1 MNLDEAKAAFYH
13 RIPVWYDGTEYPYIQ
28 ALRYQQHSPS
38 PIVQLELLDKNRNS
52 VVLAPPRKVK
62 LAGEL
67 PQGPEPKPEEQA
79 KPEMDGK
86 VLYEWQGVKMIQ
98 NGVLYIVSTPKD
110 GVVKTS
116 ANKLTAWTS
125 FSDLLDSRMRR
136 QIGEELDAKGKN
148 RTVGKEET
156 P

>member
-28 ALRYQQHSPS
+28 ALRYQQHSPY

-52 VVLAPPRKVK
+52 VVLAPPSKVK

-67 PQGPEPKPEEQA
+67 PQPAPKPEEQA
-79 KPEMDGK
+79 RTETDGK

-98 NGVLYIVSTPKD
+98 KGVLYIVSTPKE

-116 ANKLTAWTS
+116 DNKLTAWTS
-125 FSDLLDSRMRR
+125 FSDLLDSRTRR
-136 QIGEELDAKGKN
+136 QIWEELDVQGKN
-148 RTVGKEET
+148 RTVGKEEA

>member
-13 RIPVWYDGTEYPYIQ
+13 RIPVWHDGTEYPYIQ
-28 ALRYQQHSPS
+28 ALRYQQHSPY

-52 VVLAPPRKVK
+52 VVLAPPSKVK

-67 PQGPEPKPEEQA
+67 PQPAPKPEEQERT
-79 KPEMDGK
+79 EMGEK

-98 NGVLYIVSTPKD
+98 NGVLYIVSTPKE
-110 GVVKTS
+110 GVVKIS
-116 ANKLTAWTS
+116 DNKLTAWTS
-125 FSDLLDSRMRR
+125 FSDLLDSRTRL
-136 QIGEELDAKGKN
+136 QIWEELDVQGKN
-148 RTVGKEET
+148 RTVGKEEA

>member
-28 ALRYQQHSPS
+28 ALRYQQHRPS

-52 VVLAPPRKVK
+52 VVLASPSKVK

-67 PQGPEPKPEEQA
+67 PQPAPKPEEQA
-79 KPEMDGK
+79 RTETDGK

-98 NGVLYIVSTPKD
+98 NGVLYIVSTPKE
-110 GVVKTS
+110 GAVKTS
-116 ANKLTAWTS
+116 DNKLTAWTS
-125 FSDLLDSRMRR
+125 FSDLLDSRTRR
-136 QIGEELDAKGKN
+136 QILEELDVQGKN
-148 RTVGKEET
+148 RTVGKEEA

>member
-28 ALRYQQHSPS
+28 ALRYQQHSPY

-52 VVLAPPRKVK
+52 VVLAPPSKVK

-67 PQGPEPKPEEQA
+67 PQPAPKPEEQA
-79 KPEMDGK
+79 RTETDGK

-98 NGVLYIVSTPKD
+98 NGVLYIVSTPKE

-116 ANKLTAWTS
+116 DNKLTAWTS

-136 QIGEELDAKGKN
+136 QIWEERD
-148 RTVGKEET
+148 V
-156 P
+156 

>member
-67 PQGPEPKPEEQA
+67 PQPEPKPEEQA

-98 NGVLYIVSTPKD
+98 NGVLYIVSTPKE

-116 ANKLTAWTS
+116 AN
-125 FSDLLDSRMRR
+125 
-136 QIGEELDAKGKN
+136 
-148 RTVGKEET
+148 
-156 P
+156 

>member
-28 ALRYQQHSPS
+28 ALRYQQHRLS

-52 VVLAPPRKVK
+52 VVLAPPSKVK

-67 PQGPEPKPEEQA
+67 PQPAPKPEEQA
-79 KPEMDGK
+79 RTEMDGK

-98 NGVLYIVSTPKD
+98 NGVLYIVSTPKE

-116 ANKLTAWTS
+116 DNKLTAWTS
-125 FSDLLDSRMRR
+125 FSDLLDSRTRR
-136 QIGEELDAKGKN
+136 QIWEELDVQGKN
-148 RTVGKEET
+148 RTVGKEEA

>member
-28 ALRYQQHSPS
+28 ALRYQQHRPS

-52 VVLAPPRKVK
+52 VVLASPSKVK

-67 PQGPEPKPEEQA
+67 PQPAPKPEEQA
-79 KPEMDGK
+79 KPEMGGK

-116 ANKLTAWTS
+116 DNKLAAWTS

-136 QIGEELDAKGKN
+136 KIWEELDVQGKN
-148 RTVGKEET
+148 RTVGKEDT

>member
-28 ALRYQQHSPS
+28 ALRYQQHRPS

-52 VVLAPPRKVK
+52 VVLASPSKVK

-67 PQGPEPKPEEQA
+67 PQPAPKPEEQA
-79 KPEMDGK
+79 RTEMDGK

-98 NGVLYIVSTPKD
+98 NGVLYIVSTPKE
-110 GVVKTS
+110 GVVKKS
-116 ANKLTAWTS
+116 DNKLTAWTS
-125 FSDLLDSRMRR
+125 FSDLLDSRTRR
-136 QIGEELDAKGKN
+136 QIWEELDVQGKN
-148 RTVGKEET
+148 RTVGKEEA

>member
-28 ALRYQQHSPS
+28 ALRYQQHRPS

-52 VVLAPPRKVK
+52 VVLASPSKVK

-67 PQGPEPKPEEQA
+67 PQPAPKPEEQA
-79 KPEMDGK
+79 RTETDGK

-98 NGVLYIVSTPKD
+98 NGVLYIVSTPKE

-116 ANKLTAWTS
+116 DNKLTAWTS
-125 FSDLLDSRMRR
+125 FSDLLDSRTRR
-136 QIGEELDAKGKN
+136 QIWEELDVQGKN

>member
-28 ALRYQQHSPS
+28 ALRYQQHRPS

-52 VVLAPPRKVK
+52 VVLASPSKVK

-67 PQGPEPKPEEQA
+67 PQPAPKPEEQA
-79 KPEMDGK
+79 RTETDGK

-98 NGVLYIVSTPKD
+98 NGVLYIVSTPKE

-116 ANKLTAWTS
+116 DNKLTAWTS
-125 FSDLLDSRMRR
+125 FSDLLDSRTRR
-136 QIGEELDAKGKN
+136 QIWEELDVQGKN
-148 RTVGKEET
+148 RTVGKEEA

>member
-1 MNLDEAKAAFYH
+1 M
-13 RIPVWYDGTEYPYIQ
+13 
-28 ALRYQQHSPS
+28 RYQQHSPS
-38 PIVQLELLDKNRNS
+38 PIVQLELLDQNRNS

-67 PQGPEPKPEEQA
+67 PQPEPKPEEQA

-86 VLYEWQGVKMIQ
+86 VLYEWRGSR
-98 NGVLYIVSTPKD
+98 GSRTGYYISYPPPKD

-136 QIGEELDAKGKN
+136 QIGEELDAHGKN
-148 RTVGKEET
+148 RPVGKEET

>member
-28 ALRYQQHSPS
+28 ALRYQQHSPY

-52 VVLAPPRKVK
+52 VVLAPPSKVK

-67 PQGPEPKPEEQA
+67 PQPAPKPEEQA
-79 KPEMDGK
+79 RTETDGK

-98 NGVLYIVSTPKD
+98 NGVLYIVSTPKE

-116 ANKLTAWTS
+116 DNKLTAWTS
-125 FSDLLDSRMRR
+125 FSDLLDSRTRR
-136 QIGEELDAKGKN
+136 QIWEELDVQGKN
-148 RTVGKEET
+148 RTVGKEEA

>member
-28 ALRYQQHSPS
+28 ALRYQQHSPY

-52 VVLAPPRKVK
+52 VVLAPPSKVK

-67 PQGPEPKPEEQA
+67 PQPEPKPEEQA
-79 KPEMDGK
+79 RTEMGGK

-98 NGVLYIVSTPKD
+98 NGVLYIVSTPKE

-116 ANKLTAWTS
+116 DNKLNAWTS

-136 QIGEELDAKGKN
+136 QIWEELDVQGKN

>member
-1 MNLDEAKAAFYH
+1 MSMNLDEAKAAFYH

-98 NGVLYIVSTPKD
+98 NGVLYIVSTPE
-110 GVVKTS
+110 
-116 ANKLTAWTS
+116 
-125 FSDLLDSRMRR
+125 RR
-136 QIGEELDAKGKN
+136 GCKN
-148 RTVGKEET
+148 ISQ
-156 P
+156 

>member
-28 ALRYQQHSPS
+28 ALRYQQHSPY

-52 VVLAPPRKVK
+52 VVLAPPSKVK

-67 PQGPEPKPEEQA
+67 PQPAPKPEEQA
-79 KPEMDGK
+79 RTEMGGK

-98 NGVLYIVSTPKD
+98 NGVLYIVSTPKE

-116 ANKLTAWTS
+116 DNKLTAWTS
-125 FSDLLDSRMRR
+125 FSDLLDSRTRR
-136 QIGEELDAKGKN
+136 QIWEELDVQGKN
-148 RTVGKEET
+148 RTVGKEEA

>member
-28 ALRYQQHSPS
+28 ALRYQQHRPS

-52 VVLAPPRKVK
+52 VVLAPPSKVK

-67 PQGPEPKPEEQA
+67 PQPAPKPEEQA

-98 NGVLYIVSTPKD
+98 NGVLYIVSTPKE

-116 ANKLTAWTS
+116 DNKLAAWTS

-136 QIGEELDAKGKN
+136 QIWEELDVQGKN
-148 RTVGKEET
+148 RTIGKEET

>member
-28 ALRYQQHSPS
+28 ALRYQQHSPY

-52 VVLAPPRKVK
+52 VVLAPPSKVK

-67 PQGPEPKPEEQA
+67 PQPAPKPEEQA
-79 KPEMDGK
+79 RTETGGK
-86 VLYEWQGVKMIQ
+86 VLYEWQGIKMIQ
-98 NGVLYIVSTPKD
+98 NGVLYIVSTPKE

-116 ANKLTAWTS
+116 DNKLTAWTS
-125 FSDLLDSRMRR
+125 FSDLLDSRTRR
-136 QIGEELDAKGKN
+136 QIWEELDVQGKN
-148 RTVGKEET
+148 RTVGKEEAT
-156 P
+156 

>member
-28 ALRYQQHSPS
+28 AMRYQQHSPY

-52 VVLAPPRKVK
+52 VVLAPPSKVK

-67 PQGPEPKPEEQA
+67 PQPAPKPEEQA
-79 KPEMDGK
+79 RTETDGK

-98 NGVLYIVSTPKD
+98 NGVLYIVSTPKE

-116 ANKLTAWTS
+116 DNKLTAWTS
-125 FSDLLDSRMRR
+125 FSDLLDSRTRR
-136 QIGEELDAKGKN
+136 QIWEELDVQGKN
-148 RTVGKEET
+148 RTVGKEEA

>member
-28 ALRYQQHSPS
+28 ALRYQQHSPY

-52 VVLAPPRKVK
+52 VVLAPPSKVK

-67 PQGPEPKPEEQA
+67 PQPAPKPEEQA
-79 KPEMDGK
+79 RTETDGK

-98 NGVLYIVSTPKD
+98 NGVLYIVSTPKE

-116 ANKLTAWTS
+116 DNKLTAWTS
-125 FSDLLDSRMRR
+125 FSDLLDSRTRR
-136 QIGEELDAKGKN
+136 QIWEELDVQGKN
-148 RTVGKEET
+148 RTVGKEEAT
-156 P
+156 

>member
-28 ALRYQQHSPS
+28 ALRYQQHSQS

-67 PQGPEPKPEEQA
+67 P
-79 KPEMDGK
+79 
-86 VLYEWQGVKMIQ
+86 
-98 NGVLYIVSTPKD
+98 
-110 GVVKTS
+110 
-116 ANKLTAWTS
+116 
-125 FSDLLDSRMRR
+125 
-136 QIGEELDAKGKN
+136 
-148 RTVGKEET
+148 
-156 P
+156 

>member
-28 ALRYQQHSPS
+28 ALRYQQHRPS

-52 VVLAPPRKVK
+52 VVLASPSKVK

-67 PQGPEPKPEEQA
+67 PQPAPKPEEQA
-79 KPEMDGK
+79 RTEMDGK

-98 NGVLYIVSTPKD
+98 NGVLYIVSTPKE

-116 ANKLTAWTS
+116 ENKMTAWTS
-125 FSDLLDSRMRR
+125 FSDLLDSRTRR
-136 QIGEELDAKGKN
+136 QIWEELDVQGKN
-148 RTVGKEET
+148 RTVGKEEAT
-156 P
+156 

>member
-28 ALRYQQHSPS
+28 ALRYQQHRPS

-52 VVLAPPRKVK
+52 VVLSSPSKVK

-67 PQGPEPKPEEQA
+67 PQPEPKPEEQA
-79 KPEMDGK
+79 RTEMGGK

-98 NGVLYIVSTPKD
+98 NGVLYIVSTPKE

-116 ANKLTAWTS
+116 DNKLTAWTS
-125 FSDLLDSRMRR
+125 FSDLLDSRTRR
-136 QIGEELDAKGKN
+136 QIWEELDVQGKN
-148 RTVGKEET
+148 RTVGKEEA

>member
-28 ALRYQQHSPS
+28 ALRYQQHRPS

-52 VVLAPPRKVK
+52 VVLASPSKVK

-67 PQGPEPKPEEQA
+67 PQPEPKPEEQA
-79 KPEMDGK
+79 RTEMDGK

-98 NGVLYIVSTPKD
+98 NGVLYIVSTT
-110 GVVKTS
+110 KTS
-116 ANKLTAWTS
+116 ENKLAAWTS

-136 QIGEELDAKGKN
+136 QIWEELDVQGKN
-148 RTVGKEET
+148 RTVGKEEA

>member
-28 ALRYQQHSPS
+28 AMRYQQHRPS

-52 VVLAPPRKVK
+52 VVLASPSKVK

-67 PQGPEPKPEEQA
+67 PQPAPKPEEQA
-79 KPEMDGK
+79 RTETDGK

-98 NGVLYIVSTPKD
+98 NGVLYIVSIPKE

-116 ANKLTAWTS
+116 DNKLTAWTS
-125 FSDLLDSRMRR
+125 FSDLLDSRTRR
-136 QIGEELDAKGKN
+136 QIWEELDVQGKN
-148 RTVGKEET
+148 RTVGKEEA

>member
-28 ALRYQQHSPS
+28 ALRYQQHSPY

-52 VVLAPPRKVK
+52 VVLAPPSKVK

-67 PQGPEPKPEEQA
+67 PQPAPKPEEQA
-79 KPEMDGK
+79 RTETDGK

-116 ANKLTAWTS
+116 DNKLTAWTS
-125 FSDLLDSRMRR
+125 FSDLLDSRTRR
-136 QIGEELDAKGKN
+136 QIWEELDVQGKN
-148 RTVGKEET
+148 RTVGKEEAT
-156 P
+156 

>member
-28 ALRYQQHSPS
+28 ALRYQQHRPS

-52 VVLAPPRKVK
+52 VVLASPSKVK

-67 PQGPEPKPEEQA
+67 PQPAPKPEEQA
-79 KPEMDGK
+79 RTEMDGK

-98 NGVLYIVSTPKD
+98 NGVLYIVSTPKE

-116 ANKLTAWTS
+116 DNKLTAWTS
-125 FSDLLDSRMRR
+125 FSDLLDSRTRR
-136 QIGEELDAKGKN
+136 QIWEELDVQGKN
-148 RTVGKEET
+148 RTVGKEEAT
-156 P
+156 

>member
-28 ALRYQQHSPS
+28 ALRYQQHRPS

-52 VVLAPPRKVK
+52 VVLAPPSKVK

-67 PQGPEPKPEEQA
+67 PQPAPKPEEQA
-79 KPEMDGK
+79 RTETDGK

-98 NGVLYIVSTPKD
+98 NGVLYIVSAPKE

-116 ANKLTAWTS
+116 DNKLTAWTS
-125 FSDLLDSRMRR
+125 FSDLLDSRTRR
-136 QIGEELDAKGKN
+136 QIWEELDVQGKN
-148 RTVGKEET
+148 RTVGKEEAT
-156 P
+156 

>member
-28 ALRYQQHSPS
+28 ALRYQQHRPS
-38 PIVQLELLDKNRNS
+38 IIVQLELLDKNRNS
-52 VVLAPPRKVK
+52 VVLAPPSKVK

-67 PQGPEPKPEEQA
+67 PQTEPKPEEQA
-79 KPEMDGK
+79 KPEIDGK

-98 NGVLYIVSTPKD
+98 NGVLYIVSTPKE

-116 ANKLTAWTS
+116 DNKLTAWTS
-125 FSDLLDSRMRR
+125 FSDLLDSRTRR
-136 QIGEELDAKGKN
+136 QIWEELDVQGKN
-148 RTVGKEET
+148 RTVGKEEA

>member
-28 ALRYQQHSPS
+28 AMRYQQHRPS

-52 VVLAPPRKVK
+52 VVLASPSKVK

-67 PQGPEPKPEEQA
+67 PQPAPKPEEQA
-79 KPEMDGK
+79 RTEMDGK

-98 NGVLYIVSTPKD
+98 NGVLYIVSTTKD

-116 ANKLTAWTS
+116 DNKLTAWTS

-136 QIGEELDAKGKN
+136 QIWEERDVHGKN

>member
-28 ALRYQQHSPS
+28 ALRYQQHRPS

-52 VVLAPPRKVK
+52 VVLASPSKVK

-67 PQGPEPKPEEQA
+67 PQPAPKPEEQA
-79 KPEMDGK
+79 RTEMDGK

-98 NGVLYIVSTPKD
+98 NGVLYIVSTPKE

-116 ANKLTAWTS
+116 DNKLTAWTS
-125 FSDLLDSRMRR
+125 FSDLLDSRTRR
-136 QIGEELDAKGKN
+136 QIWEELDVQGKN
-148 RTVGKEET
+148 RTVGKEEA